1 MKNITLSVP
10 DEVYREARIAAA
22 RHDTS
27 VSALVASLL
36 QEIATGQPRQTAR
49 VTAIDAAFDQASA
62 FSAADRL
69 NRDQVNDR
77 SLSRL

>member
-10 DEVYREARIAAA
+10 DEIYREARIVAAKQ
-22 RHDTS
+22 DTS

-36 QEIATGQPRQTAR
+36 HEIATGRPRPTERTA
-49 VTAIDAAFDQASA
+49 AIDAAFDQISA

-69 NRDQVNDR
+69 TREQTHDR
-77 SLSRL
+77 SLSRA